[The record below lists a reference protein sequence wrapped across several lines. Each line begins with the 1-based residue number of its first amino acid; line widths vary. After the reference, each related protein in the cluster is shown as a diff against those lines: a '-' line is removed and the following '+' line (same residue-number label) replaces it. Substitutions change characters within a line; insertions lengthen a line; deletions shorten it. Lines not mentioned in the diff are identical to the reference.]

1 MKISSKVFNFWKII
15 TLIIIVGISVFLIYP
30 IARLLLQSIFVE
42 ESGISLDNF
51 MKFFTNKYYFET
63 IINSLKLSIVA
74 TLTTILLATP
84 IAYFMSVYK
93 IKGAK
98 VVEILIILASMSAPF
113 IGAYSWILLL
123 GRNGIITNF
132 FENNLGINIPDIYG
146 FAGILLV
153 FTFQLYSLVFL
164 YAKSSFENLDKS
176 LMEASENLGVTG
188 FKRFRKIIL
197 PLVTPSLLAGGL
209 LVFMRCMSDFG
220 TPMLIGEGYRT
231 FPVLIYNEFVGEV
244 GQNQGFAS
252 AIAVIAIIVTSIIFL
267 IQKKISEKNSYSSNF
282 LNPVEKEKI
291 GGAKGILIHLFIY
304 IAVALSILPQ
314 AYLILTSFKNTSGK
328 IFVDGYS
335 LKSYQIAFSRLGSSI
350 RNTILIP
357 LIALIIII
365 ILSVL
370 IAYIVVRQK
379 GKLAAIIDVFTMIPF
394 ILPGVVIGISLLSGF
409 GNGFMGSNFLVMG
422 GTMSILIVSFVI
434 RRLPYTLRSASST
447 LQSLPISL
455 EEASYSLGAS
465 KLKTFIKITLP
476 LMMRGVIAGSILSY
490 VTLISELSSSI
501 ILTNL
506 KTRTMTV
513 SVYTEVIRGNY
524 GVAAALATMLTV
536 ITIIALLVFD
546 RIGDKKSNWD

>member
-1 MKISSKVFNFWKII
+1 MKTKGRNLGFWKII
-15 TLIIIVGISVFLIYP
+15 TLIILFGVFVFLIYP
-30 IARLLLQSIFVE
+30 ITRLLIQSFYTEDGAITFE
-42 ESGISLDNF
+42 NF
-51 MKFFTNKYYFET
+51 GKFFSNKYYFST
-63 IINSLKLSIVA
+63 IINSLKLSIIA
-74 TLTTILLATP
+74 TFTTILLATP
-84 IAYFMSVYK
+84 IAYFMSFYK
-93 IKGAK
+93 IRGAK
-98 VVEILIILASMSAPF
+98 VLEIIIILASMSAPF

-132 FENNLGINIPDIYG
+132 FLRLGIQIPDIYG

-164 YAKSSFENLDKS
+164 YAKAAFENIDAS
-176 LMEASENLGVTG
+176 LIEASENLGVTG
-188 FKRFRKIIL
+188 FKRFAKVIL
-197 PLVTPSLLAGGL
+197 PLVTPPLLAGGL

-252 AIAVIAIIVTSIIFL
+252 AIAIIAILVTTTIFL

-282 LNPVEKEKI
+282 LNPVKKTKL
-291 GGAKGILIHLFIY
+291 KGIKNVLIHLFIY
-304 IAVALSILPQ
+304 LVVGLSILPQ
-314 AYLILTSFKNTSGK
+314 SYLILTSFKNTSGK
-328 IFVDGYS
+328 IFIDGYS
-335 LKSYQIAFSRLGSSI
+335 LKSYQVAFSRMGSSI
-350 RNTILIP
+350 RNTLLLP
-357 LIALIIII
+357 LVALIIII

-370 IAYIVVRQK
+370 IAYIVVRVK
-379 GKLAAIIDVFTMIPF
+379 GKLAVAIDIFTMVPF
-394 ILPGVVIGISLLSGF
+394 ILPGVVIGIALLTGF
-409 GNGFMGSNFLVMG
+409 GNGIMGSKILILG
-422 GTMSILIVSFVI
+422 GSIWIVIVSFVI
-434 RRLPYTLRSASST
+434 RRLPYTLRSATST

-455 EEASYSLGAS
+455 EEAAYSLGAN
-465 KLKTFIKITLP
+465 KIKTFVNITLP

-513 SVYTEVIRGNY
+513 SIYTEVVRGNY

-536 ITIIALLVFD
+536 FTIIALIVFNM
-546 RIGDKKSNWD
+546 IGSKKDL

>member
-15 TLIIIVGISVFLIYP
+15 TLIIIIGISVFLIYP

-51 MKFFTNKYYFET
+51 IKFFTNKYYFET
-63 IINSLKLSIVA
+63 IINSLKLSVVA

-546 RIGDKKSNWD
+546 RIGDKKSN

>member
-1 MKISSKVFNFWKII
+1 MKTKGRNLGFWKII
-15 TLIIIVGISVFLIYP
+15 TLIILFGVFVFLLYP
-30 IARLLLQSIFVE
+30 ITRLLIQSFYTEDGAITFE
-42 ESGISLDNF
+42 NF
-51 MKFFTNKYYFET
+51 GKFFSNKYYFST
-63 IINSLKLSIVA
+63 IINSLKLSIIA
-74 TLTTILLATP
+74 TFTTILLATP
-84 IAYFMSVYK
+84 IAYFMSFYK
-93 IKGAK
+93 IRGAK
-98 VVEILIILASMSAPF
+98 VLEIIIILASMSAPF

-132 FENNLGINIPDIYG
+132 FLRLGIQIPDIYG

-164 YAKSSFENLDKS
+164 YAKAAFENIDAS
-176 LMEASENLGVTG
+176 LIEASENLGVTG
-188 FKRFRKIIL
+188 FKRFAKVIL
-197 PLVTPSLLAGGL
+197 PLVTPPLLAGGL

-252 AIAVIAIIVTSIIFL
+252 AIAIIAILVTTTIFL

-282 LNPVEKEKI
+282 LNPVKKTKL
-291 GGAKGILIHLFIY
+291 KGIKNVLIHLFIY
-304 IAVALSILPQ
+304 LVVGLSILPQ

-328 IFVDGYS
+328 IFIDGYS
-335 LKSYQIAFSRLGSSI
+335 LKSYQVAFSRMGSSI
-350 RNTILIP
+350 RNTLLLP
-357 LIALIIII
+357 LVALIIII

-370 IAYIVVRQK
+370 IAYIVVRVK
-379 GKLAAIIDVFTMIPF
+379 GKLAVAIDIFTMVPF
-394 ILPGVVIGISLLSGF
+394 ILPGVVIGIALLTGF
-409 GNGFMGSNFLVMG
+409 GNGIMGSKILILG
-422 GTMSILIVSFVI
+422 GSIWIVIVSFVI
-434 RRLPYTLRSASST
+434 RRLPYTLRSATST

-455 EEASYSLGAS
+455 EEAAYSLGAN
-465 KLKTFIKITLP
+465 KIKTFVNITLP

-513 SVYTEVIRGNY
+513 SIYTEVVRGNY

-536 ITIIALLVFD
+536 FTIIALIVFNM
-546 RIGDKKSNWD
+546 IGSKKDL

>member
-1 MKISSKVFNFWKII
+1 MRKTNENFNFWKVVS
-15 TLIIIVGISVFLIYP
+15 IIIILGIAIFLIYP
-30 IARLLLQSIFVE
+30 IGRLLIQSFYME
-42 ESGISLDNF
+42 DGSLTFENF
-51 MKFFTNKYYFET
+51 TNFFSNKYYFVT
-63 IINSLKLSIVA
+63 ILNSLKLSIIA
-74 TLTTILLATP
+74 TFTTILLATP

-93 IKGAK
+93 IKGSK
-98 VVEILIILASMSAPF
+98 VLEMLIILASMSAPF

-123 GRNGIITNF
+123 GRNGIITKF
-132 FENNLGINIPDIYG
+132 FANHLGVAIPDIYG
-146 FAGILLV
+146 FSGILLV

-164 YAKSSFENLDKS
+164 YAKASFENLDKS
-176 LMEASENLGVTG
+176 LIEASENLGVTG

-244 GQNQGFAS
+244 GKNQGFAS
-252 AIAVIAIIVTSIIFL
+252 AIAVIAIIVTSIIFI

-282 LNPVEKEKI
+282 LNPIEKSEI
-291 GGAKGILIHLFIY
+291 GGAKGFFIHLFIY
-304 IAVALSILPQ
+304 IVIGLSFLPQ

-328 IFVDGYS
+328 IFIDGYS
-335 LKSYQIAFSRLGSSI
+335 FNSYKTAFSRLGTSI
-350 RNTILIP
+350 RNTFVIP
-357 LIALIIII
+357 LIALVIII

-379 GKLAAIIDVFTMIPF
+379 GKLAELIDIFTMVPF
-394 ILPGVVIGISLLSGF
+394 ILPGVVIGIALLTGF
-409 GNGFMGSNFLVMG
+409 GNGIMGSNFLVLG
-422 GTMSILIVSFVI
+422 GTMGILVISFVI

-455 EEASYSLGAS
+455 EEAAYSLGSS
-465 KLKTFIKITLP
+465 KIKTFLKITLP
-476 LMMRGVIAGSILSY
+476 LMMRGVVAGSILSY

-506 KTRTMTV
+506 RTRTMTV
-513 SVYTEVIRGNY
+513 SIYTEVVRGNY
-524 GVAAALATMLTV
+524 GVAAALATMLTLF
-536 ITIIALLVFD
+536 TIIALIIFNK
-546 RIGDKKSNWD
+546 IGESKSV

>member
-1 MKISSKVFNFWKII
+1 MKTKANKFGFWKII
-15 TLIIIVGISVFLIYP
+15 TLAILAGVLIFLIYP
-30 IARLLLQSIFVE
+30 ITRLLIQSFYNKE
-42 ESGISLDNF
+42 GNLSLANF
-51 MKFFTNKYYFET
+51 TEFFSNKYYFST
-63 IINSLKLSIVA
+63 IINSLKLSIIA
-74 TLTTILLATP
+74 TVTTILLATP
-84 IAYFMSVYK
+84 IAYFMSFYK
-93 IKGAK
+93 IRGAK
-98 VVEILIILASMSAPF
+98 VLEIIIILASMSAPF

-132 FENNLGINIPDIYG
+132 FAGIGLNIPDIYG

-164 YAKSSFENLDKS
+164 YAKAAFENLDAS

-252 AIAVIAIIVTSIIFL
+252 AIAIIAIIVTSVIFL
-267 IQKKISEKNSYSSNF
+267 IQKKISEKNAYSSNF
-282 LNPVEKEKI
+282 LNPVQKTKLK
-291 GGAKGILIHLFIY
+291 GAKGLLIHLIVY
-304 IAVALSILPQ
+304 IIVGLSILPQ

-328 IFVDGYS
+328 IFIDGYS
-335 LKSYQIAFSRLGSSI
+335 LKSYHTAFARMGTSI
-350 RNTILIP
+350 RNTLLLP
-357 LIALIIII
+357 LLALIIII

-370 IAYIVVRQK
+370 IAYIVVRIK
-379 GKLAAIIDVFTMIPF
+379 GKLAAAIDVFTMVPF
-394 ILPGVVIGISLLSGF
+394 ILPGVVIGIALLTGF
-409 GNGFMGSNFLVMG
+409 GNGMMGSNFLVLG
-422 GTMSILIVSFVI
+422 GTMWIVIVSFVI
-434 RRLPYTLRSASST
+434 RRLPYTLRSATST

-465 KLKTFIKITLP
+465 KFKTFAQITLP
-476 LMMRGVIAGSILSY
+476 LMMRGVVAGSILSY

-513 SVYTEVIRGNY
+513 SIYTEVVRGNY
-524 GVAAALATMLTV
+524 GVAAALATMLTAF
-536 ITIIALLVFD
+536 TILALIIFNMM
-546 RIGDKKSNWD
+546 GAKKNK

>member
-546 RIGDKKSNWD
+546 RIGDKKSN

>member
-1 MKISSKVFNFWKII
+1 MKTKGRNLGFWKII
-15 TLIIIVGISVFLIYP
+15 TLIILFGVFVFLIYP
-30 IARLLLQSIFVE
+30 ITRLLIQSFYTEDGAITF
-42 ESGISLDNF
+42 DNF
-51 MKFFTNKYYFET
+51 GKFFSNKYYFST
-63 IINSLKLSIVA
+63 IINSLKLSIIA
-74 TLTTILLATP
+74 TFTTILLATP
-84 IAYFMSVYK
+84 IAYFMSFYK
-93 IKGAK
+93 IRGAK
-98 VVEILIILASMSAPF
+98 VLEIIIILASMSAPF

-132 FENNLGINIPDIYG
+132 FLRLGIQIPDIYG

-164 YAKSSFENLDKS
+164 YAKAAFENIDAS
-176 LMEASENLGVTG
+176 LIEASENLGVTG
-188 FKRFRKIIL
+188 FKRFAKVIL
-197 PLVTPSLLAGGL
+197 PLVTPPLLAGGL

-252 AIAVIAIIVTSIIFL
+252 AIAIIAILVTTTIFL

-282 LNPVEKEKI
+282 LNPVKKTKL
-291 GGAKGILIHLFIY
+291 KGIKNVLIHLFIY
-304 IAVALSILPQ
+304 LIVGLSILPQ

-328 IFVDGYS
+328 IFIDGYS
-335 LKSYQIAFSRLGSSI
+335 LKSYQVAFSRMGSSI
-350 RNTILIP
+350 RNTLLLP
-357 LIALIIII
+357 LLALIIII

-370 IAYIVVRQK
+370 IAYIVVRVK
-379 GKLAAIIDVFTMIPF
+379 GKLAVAIDIFTMVPF
-394 ILPGVVIGISLLSGF
+394 ILPGVVIGIALLTGF
-409 GNGFMGSNFLVMG
+409 GNGIMGSKILILG
-422 GTMSILIVSFVI
+422 GSIWIVIVSFVI
-434 RRLPYTLRSASST
+434 RRLPYTLRSATST

-455 EEASYSLGAS
+455 EEAAYSLGAN
-465 KLKTFIKITLP
+465 KIKTFVNITLP

-513 SVYTEVIRGNY
+513 SIYTEVVRGNY

-536 ITIIALLVFD
+536 FTIIALIVFNM
-546 RIGDKKSNWD
+546 IGSKKDL